1 MERWKNSWIQQDRW
15 IEDCKDNQID
25 GQKIVKITRQ
35 LEIKMER
42 WKDKERQ
49 MDRRCKDS
57 QRERWKDGRMD

>member
-25 GQKIVKITRQ
+25 VQKIVKITRQ